1 MQKRIE
7 FLFDSVSVKGVVDGY
22 NERRADQP
30 TDFFFDFLKVD
41 DEVEGEERVGWM
53 GSGVWGI

>member
-1 MQKRIE
+1 MREEQI
-7 FLFDSVSVKGVVDGY
+7 
-22 NERRADQP
+22 NP
-30 TDFFFDFLKVD
+30 PIFFFDFLKVD